1 MAQTKLDLSDN
12 KFEQLSNEI
21 LHLSGCTHVFGQFQ
35 LESGSTLSILPNHD
49 TGKVLTS
56 NSGGTATWQVIPTI
70 IIPITGATNGLS
82 VTDKKIKLGG
92 QLTGNTTIDILTSD
106 LNLCSSTNINRGIS
120 LNQTG
125 NELKLSWGDASS
137 ACTASISV
145 NDLNVSLSSVY
156 SGGGCA
162 AGLEITHVDNRI
174 CLSSTGSNKTYHD
187 NRGFH
192 YVCDYS
198 GGADSRWLPDK
209 GYVDSKLSGNTSASG
224 ERITKLI
231 CQVSHGFN
239 VKDIIGWSGG
249 TYNKAIANGLYDGE
263 VIGIVSK
270 CYNANCFDLTQSGYI
285 TGLTGLTTST
295 TYFLSDVT
303 AGLLTSIEPTGNT
316 HISKSVLIANSSTS
330 GWVLP
335 YAGYVITTGASAGGT
350 WGSITGILSDQCD
363 LQTCLNGKL
372 ASGGTALCATTAG
385 NALKLNNQTAS
396 FYLNT
401 GSTAI
406 CATCAGNA
414 STLVGCTP
422 SCFLGVNATAVC
434 ATCAI
439 GAKNLCGCV
448 PASFLLSGGTA
459 VNSSKLGGQLPA
471 YYLNTGSTALCS
483 TSSIDSKGLCGCVP
497 TCFLGVS
504 ATAVC
509 ATCAIGSKNLCGCV
523 PASFLLS
530 GGTAVCATCAGN
542 SSTLVGCTPSCFLGT
557 TACACDSKC
566 LGGHL
571 PAYYINTGT
580 TITCAADSAKL
591 NNKLPAYY
599 LNTGS
604 TALCATCAGNAST
617 LVGCT
622 PSCFL
627 GATATAVCATCA
639 IGAKNLC
646 GCVPASFLLS
656 GGTAVCSTCAG
667 NASTVAGCTPSCFL
681 GATACACDSKCLG
694 THLPAY
700 YLTSGGTAVCATCA
714 ISSKALCGCVPA
726 SFLLSGGTA
735 VCSTTAGNSLKLGN
749 QLPAY
754 YLNTGSTITATNALC
769 LGGVLAAGYLL
780 SGGTA
785 KNSLCLNGHTE
796 AALSVCN
803 AVCVNGHAEAN
814 LSVANSACLGGNLA
828 NTYLS
833 TTGCACDS
841 KCFNAKLPAYYLN
854 TGSTAICSTCAIG
867 AKNLCGCVPASF
879 LLSGGTAVCAT
890 CAVGAK
896 NLCGCVPASF
906 LLSGGTALCATTAG
920 NALCLGGNLAN
931 TYLSTS
937 GCACDSKCLG
947 GHLPAYYLNTG
958 STITCAADSA
968 KLNNKL
974 PTYYLNTGSTALCAT
989 TAGNALALCSCVP
1002 SCFLG
1007 ATACAADSAKLN
1019 NKSASFYL
1027 NTGSTALCATTAGN
1041 ALCLGGNLANTYAP
1055 LASPNFT
1062 TCTCAPIVCAT
1073 TCFKGSGA
1081 GLTGTAASLKSND
1094 SSCLNGVLAAGY
1106 LLSGGTA
1113 VCTTTAGNALC
1124 LGGVLP
1130 AGYLL
1135 SGGTAKNSLC
1145 LGGALANTYAPLASP
1160 NFTTCTCAPIVCA
1173 TTCFVGSGA
1182 GLTGT
1187 AGSLKVNDSSCLNGV
1202 LAAGYLLSGGT
1213 AKNSLCLGGALANTF
1228 APLASPN
1235 FTTCTCAPIVC
1246 ATTCFKGSGAG
1257 LTGTAAS
1264 LKSNDSSCL
1273 GGVLPA
1279 GYLLSGGTAKNSL
1292 CLNGHTEAALS
1303 VCNSVCV
1310 NGHAEANLS
1319 VANSA
1324 CLGGNLANTY
1334 APIASPSFT
1343 TKATAPILSG
1353 TTCVIS
1359 PIVCASSCFV
1369 GGQVKGTI
1377 ITGSTCI
1384 ESPVIRLTTGAGAG
1398 CVFTS
1403 NAAGCGIWCSPA
1415 AGGLAWSG
1423 TTANGVG
1430 TYVSASCIKSNPN
1443 MTFDGTKLGVTGNIC
1458 ASTCLCSP
1466 ITIGSTCICG
1476 ANLKLTSVAAR
1487 SSETAI
1493 TYFKSDGT
1501 LLSGTSKY
1509 VTVTLSASGWTGSTK
1524 QIKVTVVGVTTTN
1537 TITVYPPSTRA
1548 SFLAYGNSQIN
1559 CITQGTNTLTFESS
1573 NIPIV
1578 DLIVNIL
1585 IVT

>member
-1 MAQTKLDLSDN
+1 MAIDTKPNLTDG
-12 KFEQLSNEI
+12 KFEQFSGETLS
-21 LHLSGCTHVFGQFQ
+21 LSGNTDIFGY
-35 LESGSTLSILPNHD
+35 LIIKSGATLSILPSHGV
-49 TGKVLTS
+49 GKVLTS
-56 NSGGTATWQVIPTI
+56 DSTGKATWQIAAV
-70 IIPITGATNGLS
+70 
-82 VTDKKIKLGG
+82 
-92 QLTGNTTIDILTSD
+92 
-106 LNLCSSTNINRGIS
+106 SS
-120 LNQTG
+120 
-125 NELKLSWGDASS
+125 
-137 ACTASISV
+137 
-145 NDLNVSLSSVY
+145 
-156 SGGGCA
+156 
-162 AGLEITHVDNRI
+162 
-174 CLSSTGSNKTYHD
+174 
-187 NRGFH
+187 
-192 YVCDYS
+192 
-198 GGADSRWLPDK
+198 
-209 GYVDSKLSGNTSASG
+209 SG
-224 ERITKLI
+224 ENVTKQI
-231 CQVSHGFN
+231 CQISHGFN
-239 VKDIIGWSGG
+239 VKDVIGWSGG

-780 SGGTA
+780 S
-785 KNSLCLNGHTE
+785 GHTE